1 MPNARIHN
9 KQPNVGI
16 QSRVPHI
23 RVSSFQTGFLSAG
36 TSGSTQIT
44 AGTPIGLLL
53 ALTYATDQ
61 GSAGTSETYR
71 GDYRPNVRI
80 SNV

>member
-9 KQPNVGI
+9 RQPNV
-16 QSRVPHI
+16 
-23 RVSSFQTGFLSAG
+23 RVSNFQTGFLSSG
-36 TSGSTQIT
+36 VTGSTTVT

-61 GSAGTSETYR
+61 TTTTTEDTYR
-71 GDYRPNVRI
+71 GDYRPSVRI
-80 SNV
+80 SSI